1 MHFLFFM
8 LMFVGH
14 GLSFSF
20 YCLCNRFFI
29 LRWKKGEKI
38 RREGE
43 KKDDHFGRIVEEGR
57 LDW

>member
-20 YCLCNRFFI
+20 YCLCNTFFI
-29 LRWKKGEKI
+29 LRWKNGKKLGEKEK
-38 RREGE
+38 RRMT
-43 KKDDHFGRIVEEGR
+43 ILEELGKR
-57 LDW
+57 GG